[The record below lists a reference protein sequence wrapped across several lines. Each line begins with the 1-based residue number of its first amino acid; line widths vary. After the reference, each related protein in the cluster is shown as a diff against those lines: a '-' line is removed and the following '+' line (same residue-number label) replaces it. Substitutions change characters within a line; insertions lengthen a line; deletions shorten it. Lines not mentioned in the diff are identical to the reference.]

1 MVRQKGQKIRRS
13 WSRHPFLIFLIFLFI
28 ITGSAACGTPALQV
42 VPPASLD
49 VDSVTLVETAPVE
62 TTLDHPSIPEASDV
76 WPEMISRARTSLD
89 IAEFYVS
96 DVPGSRLGPVL
107 EAIEHA
113 ADRGVHVRLLVEESF
128 YGKYPES
135 VQRLGRHAGI
145 ETRRFDLH
153 ATMGGIL
160 HAKYFVVD
168 RTDAYVGSQNLDYRS
183 LEHIQEMGVRIHS
196 PALSGQLDDLFA
208 ADWDVAGGAPP
219 SRWAAAWHGPLV
231 VRTGDG
237 LTVRLAAS
245 PRGYLPDDAMWDL
258 PSLIGWI
265 DRATRTV
272 DVQTLTYKTAMRDG
286 ATFPDLDDALRR
298 AAARGVR
305 VRLMVSHWGAKD
317 ESLRRLARELPPPSA
332 VRILTIPPWSGGD
345 IPFARVAHA
354 KYAVIDG
361 ERAWVGTS
369 NWEGDYFLRSRNVS
383 VLVAG
388 APFALKLQTVF
399 DDGWASVYARSLSE

>member
-1 MVRQKGQKIRRS
+1 MVRQKDQKIRRS

-28 ITGSAACGTPALQV
+28 ITGSSACGTAALQV

-76 WPEMISRARTSLD
+76 WPEMIGRARTSLD

-96 DVPGSRLGPVL
+96 DMPGSRLGPVL

-196 PALSGQLDDLFA
+196 PALSGQLDRSVRGGLGRGGRGSP
-208 ADWDVAGGAPP
+208 VAVGG
-219 SRWAAAWHGPLV
+219 RVAWPARGPHG
-231 VRTGDG
+231 
-237 LTVRLAAS
+237 
-245 PRGYLPDDAMWDL
+245 
-258 PSLIGWI
+258 
-265 DRATRTV
+265 
-272 DVQTLTYKTAMRDG
+272 
-286 ATFPDLDDALRR
+286 RR
-298 AAARGVR
+298 SHGAARGEPAR
-305 VRLMVSHWGAKD
+305 VLARRRHVGFALAGRVDRPCDAHRGRSNPHVQDGDA
-317 ESLRRLARELPPPSA
+317 RRLDLP
-332 VRILTIPPWSGGD
+332 
-345 IPFARVAHA
+345 
-354 KYAVIDG
+354 
-361 ERAWVGTS
+361 
-369 NWEGDYFLRSRNVS
+369 
-383 VLVAG
+383 
-388 APFALKLQTVF
+388 
-399 DDGWASVYARSLSE
+399 